1 MISNAGTAA
10 AAKVFIALSMTHA
23 PSVSSLPESNQ
34 AVVRPALTKT
44 YQTVR
49 SSSSNT
55 SSVAND
61 EVFDTPVRETTHQEL
76 LIGELRNWASFDDNW
91 DGEGASRPLSASIH
105 DAVAFARLLDA
116 NVREPEPMLL
126 ASGHA
131 ALFWNEVGLYADLEF
146 VGNNRVAYFV
156 QKNDDKH
163 KGVVTVDPEKMPAV
177 FQALLSV

>member
-10 AAKVFIALSMTHA
+10 AAKVFIALSMTQT
-23 PSVSSLPESNQ
+23 PTVSSLPETNQ

-49 SSSSNT
+49 SSSSNIG
-55 SSVAND
+55 SVAND
-61 EVFDTPVRETTHQEL
+61 EVFDTPVRETTSQEL
-76 LIGELRNWASFDDNW
+76 LIGELRHWASFDDNW
-91 DGEGASRPLSASIH
+91 DGEGASRPSFASIR
-105 DAVAFARLLDA
+105 DAVAFSRLLDA

-131 ALFWNEVGLYADLEF
+131 ALFWNETGLYADLEF
-146 VGNNRVAYFV
+146 VGNSRVAYFV

-163 KGVVTVDPEKMPAV
+163 KGVMSFDPEKMPAL
-177 FQALLSV
+177 FQTLLSV